1 MSSLQELV
9 YGLLS
14 QSISVSKKFAIVL
27 LRESD
32 HKHIPCDYL
41 HNTRKFLVT
50 DVEDIA
56 LFVTKTPKY
65 HIMGV

>member
-14 QSISVSKKFAIVL
+14 QSISLSKKFAIVL

-32 HKHIPCDYL
+32 RKHIPCDYL
-41 HNTRKFLVT
+41 SSARTFLVT

-56 LFVTKTPKY
+56 FFVKEIPKY
-65 HIMGV
+65 ATK